1 MKDWK
6 AECDVLRGEIKEI
19 REQLRYERE
28 NRERREYRADE
39 LRDKFK
45 ELLIEVLGR

>member
-6 AECDVLRGEIKEI
+6 AEYDKLQGETKEVRRQLDYYRD
-19 REQLRYERE
+19 REAERQ
-28 NRERREYRADE
+28 RRADE

>member
-6 AECDVLRGEIKEI
+6 AECDKLKGELASAQ
-19 REQLRYERE
+19 EQLRYLRLREEERM
-28 NRERREYRADE
+28 RQSDS

>member
-6 AECDVLRGEIKEI
+6 AEYDKLQGELKEVRKSLDYYRDLEI
-19 REQLRYERE
+19 SRQLKY
-28 NRERREYRADE
+28 DE

-45 ELLIEVLGR
+45 ELLIEVLGK

>member
-6 AECDVLRGEIKEI
+6 AEYDKLKGELAEV
-19 REQLRYERE
+19 RASLQYERDRN
-28 NRERREYRADE
+28 NRRQERDLE